1 MVPNTNVEYSIMA
14 TLPDSYRD
22 LLTAPGVAILTTIN
36 PDGTPQTSAL
46 WFLLD
51 NDGKLKV
58 SLNDSRQKTKN
69 LLKNPNVTLFF
80 IDLSN
85 PYRTLEVRGKAIVD
99 LDGSALAEK
108 VNAKYGAHIQDND
121 RPGEQRIA
129 VTVEPTRVNT
139 FPHA

>member
-1 MVPNTNVEYSIMA
+1 MP

-51 NDGKLKV
+51 EDGKLKL
-58 SLNDSRQKTKN
+58 SLNRSRQKAKN
-69 LLKNPNVTLFF
+69 LERNPNVTLFF
-80 IDLSN
+80 IDLNN
-85 PYRTLEVRGKAIVD
+85 PYRTLEVRGKAVVD
-99 LDGSALAEK
+99 LDGSALADK
-108 VNAKYGAHIQDND
+108 VGAKYGARIQDND

-129 VTVEPTRVNT
+129 VTIEPTKVNI
-139 FPHA
+139 FPPA